1 MAQEKKE
8 TTSSGLEWSLNVEDG
23 SSKILV
29 QEAGLATRA
38 WLGLKG
44 LFLKVRK
51 FLEKA
56 YDIGVNDP
64 RKVVHCLKVGMAL
77 TIVSLFYYMRP
88 LYEGI
93 GGNAMWAI
101 MTVVVVFENTAGA
114 TISKSLNRVFGTCLA
129 GLLAFGVH
137 WLACK
142 SGEKFGPW
150 IVGTSVFLLAS
161 AATFSRFIPSVKQLF
176 DYGAMIFI
184 LTFSLVAVSGY
195 RVDQLFELAYQRLS
209 TIIIGTS
216 LCILVSMLICPIW
229 AGQELYALITSN
241 MDKLANSLDGY
252 VAEYFN
258 PDDSNKNLLAYK
270 CVLNSKASEE
280 SMANFAR
287 WEPAHGCF
295 SFKHPWKQYPKI
307 GAAMRSCAYCIEALN
322 SCIDS
327 ENQAPEFIK
336 KQLSTACLRVS
347 SNSSSII
354 RVLAETI
361 KAMKRS
367 SKIEFLVEEM
377 NGAVEELQEALKSL
391 SELSNPPACK
401 NTETVSSAAMETIP
415 LMEVMPV
422 VTFTS
427 LLIEISARIKGIV
440 KAVEELA
447 KVAAFKDAA
456 QDKCKENQPNN
467 RLEQQG
473 QTKDEETMKV
483 LQRV

>member
-161 AATFSRFIPSVKQLF
+161 AATFSRFIPSVKHLF

-184 LTFSLVAVSGY
+184 LTFSL
-195 RVDQLFELAYQRLS
+195 
-209 TIIIGTS
+209 
-216 LCILVSMLICPIW
+216 
-229 AGQELYALITSN
+229 ELYALITSN

-295 SFKHPWKQYPKI
+295 SFKHPWKQYTKI

-367 SKIEFLVEEM
+367 SKLEFLVEEM